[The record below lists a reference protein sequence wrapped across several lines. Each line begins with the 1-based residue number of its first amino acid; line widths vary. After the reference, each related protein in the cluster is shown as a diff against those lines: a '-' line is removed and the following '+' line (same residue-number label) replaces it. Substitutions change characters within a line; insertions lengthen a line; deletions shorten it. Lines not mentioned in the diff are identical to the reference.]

1 MVTERVKRGKL
12 KTSSYGASVRS
23 SPWRVFSQKLGRL
36 MSCSMPRQAPKLA
49 TEGDKG
55 RLLLSCDVCHGA
67 GGIGYGMESPVL
79 RGQRVQYFID
89 TMTEFREG
97 ERENDAYGRMR
108 FIASQL
114 TEDEI
119 AELAVYY
126 SMPRLP
132 QD

>member
-1 MVTERVKRGKL
+1 
-12 KTSSYGASVRS
+12 
-23 SPWRVFSQKLGRL
+23 
-36 MSCSMPRQAPKLA
+36 
-49 TEGDKG
+49 
-55 RLLLSCDVCHGA
+55 
-67 GGIGYGMESPVL
+67 VL